1 MTTDVPVP
9 VPAPA
14 PLPPP
19 LPRRISRRRWWIHF
33 ILIGGYFAAVIPV
46 ALFQRPRHSTLFS
59 NTQTLLFASVFEIV
73 IFAIVFALA
82 WLASRASA
90 DDLLLK
96 WRQGWWTIP
105 LGVAYSIGMRLALAI
120 ILVTVIA
127 VLMAT
132 KILDKDS
139 MATFATNT
147 RTPVERMVNVSAMQ
161 HDRTYF
167 WLTITLASFVV
178 AGLREELWRSGTLA
192 AMRHLW
198 PNKFASRN
206 GQIAAIA
213 LIAIVFGL
221 AHLSLGVV
229 AAAMAAILGLALG
242 IIMVLHE
249 SIWPAVIAHGMF
261 DATTFALIP
270 FALQH
275 VQQVH

>member
-9 VPAPA
+9 APVEPA
-14 PLPPP
+14 PLPP
-19 LPRRISRRRWWIHF
+19 LPINRRRWWIHF
-33 ILIGGYFAAVIPV
+33 ILIGGYFAAVIPF
-46 ALFQRPRHSTLFS
+46 AIFQQPRRPTLFS
-59 NTQTLLFASVFEIV
+59 DTRTLLFASVFEIV
-73 IFAIVFALA
+73 IFSVVFFLA

-90 DDLLLK
+90 DDLLLR

-105 LGVAYSIGMRLALAI
+105 LGIVYSIGMRIALGI

-127 VLMAT
+127 MLMAT

-178 AGLREELWRSGTLA
+178 AGLREELWRSGTFA
-192 AMRHLW
+192 AMRKLW
-198 PNKFASRN
+198 PNKFANRN
-206 GQIAAIA
+206 GQIAAVA

-221 AHLSLGVV
+221 AHLSLGVL
-229 AAAMAAILGLALG
+229 AAAMATILGLALG
-242 IIMVLHE
+242 IIMVVHE

-275 VQQVH
+275 LQQAH